1 MQQSRRRFMT
11 LENVSNIEGLFE
23 LINKCKGNVEL
34 VSKEGDK
41 INLKSRLAQYLSLAG
56 VFSNGYVR
64 ELELY
69 IEDADDRDQI
79 IAFMLSGKAS
89 E

>member
-1 MQQSRRRFMT
+1 MT

-23 LINKCKGNVEL
+23 IINKCKGNVEL
-34 VSKEGDK
+34 ISQEGDR
-41 INLKSRLAQYLSLAG
+41 INLKSRLAQYLSIAG

-64 ELELY
+64 ELEIY
-69 IEDADDRDQI
+69 IEDANDRDRI
-79 IAFMLSGKAS
+79 LEFIMSGKAS

>member
-1 MQQSRRRFMT
+1 MT

-23 LINKCKGNVEL
+23 IINKCKGNVEL
-34 VSKEGDK
+34 ISQEGDR
-41 INLKSRLAQYLSLAG
+41 INLKSRLAQYLSIAG

-64 ELELY
+64 ELEIY
-69 IEDADDRDQI
+69 IGDADDRDRI
-79 IAFMLSGKAS
+79 LEFIVSGKAS

>member
-1 MQQSRRRFMT
+1 MT

-23 LINKCKGNVEL
+23 IINKCKGSVEL
-34 VSKEGDK
+34 VSEEGDR

-64 ELELY
+64 QLELY
-69 IEDADDRDQI
+69 IEDADDREQI
-79 IAFMLSGKAS
+79 LAFVMSGKAA

>member
-1 MQQSRRRFMT
+1 MT

-23 LINKCKGNVEL
+23 IINKCKGNVEL
-34 VSKEGDK
+34 VSEEGDR

-64 ELELY
+64 QLELS
-69 IEDADDRDQI
+69 IEDAEDRDRI
-79 IAFMLSGKAS
+79 LAFVMSGKA
-89 E
+89 

>member
-1 MQQSRRRFMT
+1 MT
-11 LENVSNIEGLFE
+11 LENVSNIDGLFE
-23 LINKCKGNVEL
+23 IINKCKGNVEL
-34 VSKEGDK
+34 VSKEGDR

-69 IEDADDRDQI
+69 IEDADDREQI
-79 IAFMLSGKAS
+79 IEFMLRG
-89 E
+89 

>member
-1 MQQSRRRFMT
+1 MT

>member
-1 MQQSRRRFMT
+1 MT

-23 LINKCKGNVEL
+23 IINKCKGNVEL
-34 VSKEGDK
+34 VSQEGDR
-41 INLKSRLAQYLSLAG
+41 INLKSRLAQYLSIAG

-64 ELELY
+64 ELDIH
-69 IEDADDRDQI
+69 IEDAEDRDQI
-79 IAFMLSGKAS
+79 LEFIVSGKSS